1 MKWGVLMVGGSSNDH
16 RRGKA
21 ALYLLACLLLGAVPH
36 WLPAG
41 IWPWVFPLLAGLI
54 GVYGV
59 QTVLAGA
66 QAAPDGDLTAPQD
79 GAEVQSLGFS
89 AGPALHGQPMEGIG
103 VDDTGVD
110 VVVAARDEEA
120 VIGRLVDR
128 LTALRWP
135 ESLLW
140 IWIIDDG
147 SEDRTPER
155 LVELQQR
162 HPQLMVVRRSRE
174 AGGGKSAALNEV
186 LERLQGRWMLVL
198 DADAD
203 MNPDLLERLI
213 PMAEAGQWAAVQLR
227 KAEVNSDQNWLTRG
241 QAMEMAFDAVVQEGR
256 QARGGVV
263 ELRGNG
269 QLLRRDA
276 VQKAGGFN
284 EATITDDLDLSFRF
298 LLAGLPIGVL
308 WNPPICEEAVLS
320 LPALWRQRQRW
331 AEGGLQRYLDYAPQL
346 LSDRLNATQ
355 KLDLIVFFV
364 LQYVLPVVAIADG
377 ATALLTGSRPVFWPF
392 SLVAVTL
399 TLLGMATGC
408 RRTSEGPA
416 LPIASPGHLLLG
428 IVHMMHWFVV
438 IPWVTLKMAL
448 LPKKLIWAKTAHG
461 GMDLEESLGMD
472 MKLLSTS
479 ESDSEIE
486 LATE

>member
-1 MKWGVLMVGGSSNDH
+1 MDGGSTNDH

-21 ALYLLACLLLGAVPH
+21 AIYLLVCLLLGVMPH
-36 WLPAG
+36 GLPLG
-41 IWPWVFPLLAGLI
+41 GWHWILPLLAGLI
-54 GVYGV
+54 GAYALR
-59 QTVLAGA
+59 TVGLGAKAA
-66 QAAPDGDLTAPQD
+66 QAVAALAPGD
-79 GAEVQSLGFS
+79 GALAQ
-89 AGPALHGQPMEGIG
+89 ADHPGQEPP
-103 VDDTGVD
+103 TAGVD

-120 VIGRLVDR
+120 VIGRLVER

-135 ESLLW
+135 QSLLR

-147 SEDRTPER
+147 SEDRTPE
-155 LVELQQR
+155 LLAELQQR
-162 HPQLMVVRRSRE
+162 HPQLQVVRRSRQ

-186 LERLQGRWMLVL
+186 LQRLLGRWMLVL

-203 MNPDLLERLI
+203 MGPDLLERLI
-213 PMAEAGQWAAVQLR
+213 PFAEAGGWAAVQLR
-227 KAEVNSDQNWLTRG
+227 KAEVNSEQNWLTRG

-256 QARGGVV
+256 LVQGGVV

-276 VQKAGGFN
+276 VQTAGGFN
-284 EATITDDLDLSFRF
+284 EGTITDDLDLSFRF

-331 AEGGLQRYLDYAPQL
+331 AEGGLQRYLDYGPQL
-346 LSDRLNATQ
+346 LSNRLNGTQ
-355 KLDLIVFFV
+355 KLDLIVYFI

-377 ATALLTGSRPVFWPF
+377 AAAVLMASRPAFWPF
-392 SLVAVTL
+392 SLVAVAL
-399 TLLGMATGC
+399 TLIGMAAGC
-408 RRTSEGPA
+408 RRASEGPA
-416 LPIASPGHLLLG
+416 LPLASPGNLVLG

-448 LPKKLIWAKTAHG
+448 LPKSLVWAKTAHG
-461 GMDLEESLGMD
+461 AGGMGQEEEPLDGGLGESLDADGIAS
-472 MKLLSTS
+472 LAA
-479 ESDSEIE
+479 DSP
-486 LATE
+486 

>member
-1 MKWGVLMVGGSSNDH
+1 MVGGSPNDH

-21 ALYLLACLLLGAVPH
+21 AVYLFVCLLLGALPH
-36 WLPAG
+36 GLPQGPAMMLG
-41 IWPWVFPLLAGLI
+41 RWALPLLGVLI
-54 GVYGV
+54 GTYALRTVGLGARAV
-59 QTVLAGA
+59 QAVAALAPGDGSRA
-66 QAAPDGDLTAPQD
+66 QTDQPSQQPPTA
-79 GAEVQSLGFS
+79 
-89 AGPALHGQPMEGIG
+89 
-103 VDDTGVD
+103 GVD

-120 VIGRLVDR
+120 VIGRLVER

-135 ESLLW
+135 HSLLR

-147 SEDRTPER
+147 SEDRTAER

-162 HPQLMVVRRSRE
+162 HPQLQVVRRSRQ

-186 LERLQGRWMLVL
+186 LQRLQGRWMLVL

-203 MNPDLLERLI
+203 MGPDLLERLI
-213 PMAEAGQWAAVQLR
+213 PFAEAGGWAAVQLR

-256 QARGGVV
+256 LAQGGVV

-276 VQKAGGFN
+276 VQTAGGFN
-284 EATITDDLDLSFRF
+284 EATITDDLDLSFRL

-308 WNPPICEEAVLS
+308 WNPPICEEAVPT

-331 AEGGLQRYLDYAPQL
+331 AEGGLQRYLDYGPQL
-346 LSDRLNATQ
+346 LSNRLNGTQ
-355 KLDLIVFFV
+355 KLDLTVYFL
-364 LQYVLPVVAIADG
+364 LQYVLPVVAIVDG
-377 ATALLTGSRPVFWPF
+377 AAAVLTATRPAFWPF
-392 SLVAVTL
+392 SLVAVAL
-399 TLLGMATGC
+399 TLSGMAAGC
-408 RRTSEGPA
+408 RRASEGPA
-416 LPIASPGHLLLG
+416 LPDASPGNLVLG

-448 LPKKLIWAKTAHG
+448 LPKKLVWAKTTHKGLDVEEGLA
-461 GMDLEESLGMD
+461 MDLNLLGQAD
-472 MKLLSTS
+472 A
-479 ESDSEIE
+479 DGEIE
-486 LATE
+486 LATD